1 MLSLDDGQ
9 STTRGVNGNV
19 SLLTAK
25 IKTGAGR
32 RRSARPLSEG
42 DKTRREGGHVGPS
55 SGHPRLVNWHSE
67 LGVLSRHTDTES
79 SPRHTSQPSQRHP
92 PLLSCRLSP
101 QLEST
106 QHF

>member
-32 RRSARPLSEG
+32 RPLPDHSQKEI
-42 DKTRREGGHVGPS
+42 KRGGRVDMWVLL
-55 SGHPRLVNWHSE
+55 RVI
-67 LGVLSRHTDTES
+67 LG
-79 SPRHTSQPSQRHP
+79 
-92 PLLSCRLSP
+92 
-101 QLEST
+101 
-106 QHF
+106 